1 MVIDDEKTH
10 ALALKQFNAIQDG
23 VREEREQCLEDRR
36 FYSIAGAQ
44 WEGPLGEQFE
54 NKPKMEVNKVHLSI
68 IRIINEYRNNR
79 IAVDFIAKDGKRQ
92 EDADTCNGLLRA
104 DEQDSNADE
113 AYDNAF
119 EEAVG
124 GGFGAWR
131 LRACYE
137 DEENGEDDYQRIRI
151 EPITDADTSVFF
163 DLSSKRK
170 DKADAKYAFVITG
183 MQRDAY
189 EEEYDD
195 DPDSWPKEMQQGA
208 FDWISEDEVFIAEY
222 YKVEK
227 VKGTIHIYETIDGRE
242 ERYSDEDLDND
253 EELAATLAAVGTK
266 EIRTRKIEHRK
277 VHKFILSGG
286 GILEDCGYIA
296 GKRIP
301 IIPCYGKRWVIDGIE
316 RCMGHVRLQKDAQRL
331 GNMQRSKLAEISALS
346 SNTVPIMTGEQVAGH
361 EDEWAEGNIKD
372 YPYRIINPVTGPGG
386 ELQNIGPVGYTQP
399 AIVPPALAALIQ
411 ISDVDQRDLSGNQQS
426 GDDII
431 SGVSGKAVEMI
442 QTRLDMQTFIYMS
455 NFADAKKASGEVWLS
470 MAKELY
476 VEEGRK
482 MKKLG
487 EEGKV
492 GMIELMSP
500 TVDENG
506 ELIVENDLTSA
517 TFDVVVDVG
526 PSSSSKKSATVRAL
540 TGMMQTTQDP
550 ATLDIITS
558 MSMMNMEGEGMGDV
572 REYFRKKL
580 VRSGVVPPT
589 KEDQAEME
597 AEAANAKDPNAEY
610 LAAAAE
616 EAQAKAANERASTI
630 ETIANAELKKA
641 QAQKIMYEMQN
652 PAQPAP
658 ERPDYESARIS
669 LDADKLRAEYELKKR
684 EIELKEQE
692 YALKLAEAGAQ
703 VVVDDEGK
711 KAVRNANEMAAEKM
725 AGIVANAVNGLQT
738 TLQEQTSKMEASSR
752 AESEARSRA
761 LDEIKKPKKVVRE
774 NGRIIGIET

>member
-1 MVIDDEKTH
+1 
-10 ALALKQFNAIQDG
+10 
-23 VREEREQCLEDRR
+23 
-36 FYSIAGAQ
+36 
-44 WEGPLGEQFE
+44 
-54 NKPKMEVNKVHLSI
+54 
-68 IRIINEYRNNR
+68 
-79 IAVDFIAKDGKRQ
+79 
-92 EDADTCNGLLRA
+92 
-104 DEQDSNADE
+104 
-113 AYDNAF
+113 
-119 EEAVG
+119 
-124 GGFGAWR
+124 
-131 LRACYE
+131 
-137 DEENGEDDYQRIRI
+137 
-151 EPITDADTSVFF
+151 
-163 DLSSKRK
+163 
-170 DKADAKYAFVITG
+170 
-183 MQRDAY
+183 
-189 EEEYDD
+189 
-195 DPDSWPKEMQQGA
+195 
-208 FDWISEDEVFIAEY
+208 
-222 YKVEK
+222 
-227 VKGTIHIYETIDGRE
+227 
-242 ERYSDEDLDND
+242 
-253 EELAATLAAVGTK
+253 
-266 EIRTRKIEHRK
+266 
-277 VHKFILSGG
+277 
-286 GILEDCGYIA
+286 
-296 GKRIP
+296 
-301 IIPCYGKRWVIDGIE
+301 
-316 RCMGHVRLQKDAQRL
+316 MGHVRLQKDAQRL

-476 VEEGRK
+476 VEEGRR

-597 AEAANAKDPNAEY
+597 AEAANTKDPNAEY

-669 LDADKLRAEYELKKR
+669 LDADKLRVEYELKKR

-752 AESEARSRA
+752 AESEARSKA
-761 LDEIKKPKKVVRE
+761 LEEIKKPKKVVRE
-774 NGRIIGIET
+774 NGRIVGIETE